1 MHDTPYYL
9 TSTAKWSMHT
19 TQKSVHTRPFPTP
32 LTTRAAV
39 LLLLRAY
46 LECARAVV
54 AQKDGEGASSLVR
67 VVVQCLWR
75 SGAEETGARVGRP
88 SAQVLHQCERDAE
101 RRFDYE
107 YVYR

>member
-1 MHDTPYYL
+1 
-9 TSTAKWSMHT
+9 MHT
-19 TQKSVHTRPFPTP
+19 THKSVTTFPTP
-32 LTTRAAV
+32 LMTTRAAV

-67 VVVQCLWR
+67 VVAQCLWR

-88 SAQVLHQCERDAE
+88 SARVLRQCERDAE
-101 RRFDYE
+101 RRFDY
-107 YVYR
+107 VYR